1 MLAIRKERTRKKIV
15 LKEKPNRVVKRP
27 YNLENKC
34 EIAGKE
40 EDVVILEEGKEI
52 KRKKLELKCE
62 GRNMVK
68 TYKQIPCQPSTSAS
82 ARENEEE
89 NSSEDVKKARKN
101 KGIGKKSEKKTDVNN
116 NSDGNNNA
124 NSNIDVAAIAT
135 NLANNMKELI
145 RPDFRTTQLTLEVIA
160 LTRSIFEGCAR
171 IRLPKSERKKRFG
184 CTANIYSQFTAVIP
198 SKGGTVPPMTVHC
211 RWR

>member
-1 MLAIRKERTRKKIV
+1 
-15 LKEKPNRVVKRP
+15 
-27 YNLENKC
+27 
-34 EIAGKE
+34 
-40 EDVVILEEGKEI
+40 
-52 KRKKLELKCE
+52 
-62 GRNMVK
+62 MVK

-211 RWR
+211 RWRQAATVKVQPKYS